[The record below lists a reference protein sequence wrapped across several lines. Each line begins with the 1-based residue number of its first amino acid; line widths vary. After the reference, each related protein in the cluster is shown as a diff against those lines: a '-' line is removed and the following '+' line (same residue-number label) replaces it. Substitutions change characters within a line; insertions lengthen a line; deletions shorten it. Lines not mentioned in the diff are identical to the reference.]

1 MRELPKLTLDLS
13 KPETFGN
20 VAEQL
25 NADERPTLANDLI
38 ELIGVDETSMAEWLG
53 EAKGFLDSV
62 EADRGNETPENREQ
76 EGSGEEPPPS
86 TEMMLSAVIQFSAK
100 ATGALLGEP
109 DLAKTSEPGG
119 EPLAAWV
126 SSQLRT
132 KDPNWVLD
140 TDPLIVHL
148 GVTGLSWRMRDFE
161 EDEKE
166 FTSHFLPCTDVIINK
181 NVRSVERA
189 PRITWQYER
198 YPYEIE
204 RSIQRGHWIDYGP
217 LFEDSDP
224 QAPKRFYQV
233 DAWLDLDGDGIDEPW
248 TITISRDDMAE
259 VVKIKPRWS
268 KKTVV
273 DTKDALYFNPIRR
286 FYPYRL
292 FPNPKGGFF
301 PIGFGKL
308 LSRTESASDRLLA
321 SIIDTAQTEGENG
334 GVMGGSQ
341 FAIPDK
347 IEVKNNRITTVP
359 TDGQPLDSI
368 MKMWP
373 TKSVSA
379 GSVQV
384 LEKLMTLG
392 DRIAG
397 TLNVMEN
404 APASMSATL
413 AKGIIDDGTQVQS
426 AAHRRLVAS
435 MTQEFREFVRM
446 ADAYDMLPAG
456 ISASDGNGVAVT
468 ADPQLATEMQR
479 SALASVFMEMLKAPM
494 IFNPQKTGLSFL
506 QTVRVPNPES
516 FIVPPQPPQATPW
529 EKMQGAVHLMKQRTE
544 AIKVTGAVA
553 VQLTQALLNM
563 VEAAGGMQNNQMALL
578 TMAQLEQAVQQMMEQ
593 AGNAGTELNGMGQQS
608 GNQSPGGLPP
618 AQTNGGGPGVPQQP
632 PGGPGDA
639 GAGSGLQ

>member
-1 MRELPKLTLDLS
+1 MRDLPQLKLDL
-13 KPETFGN
+13 KAPEKFGN

-25 NADERPTLANDLI
+25 DEDERRTLANDLM
-38 ELIGVDETSMAEWLG
+38 ELIGVDETSMGEWLG
-53 EAKGFLDSV
+53 EAKSFLDSV
-62 EADRGNETPENREQ
+62 EADRGNETPQNREQ

-109 DLAKTSEPGG
+109 GLVKTSEPGG
-119 EPLAAWV
+119 EGLASWV
-126 SSQLRT
+126 SSELRT

-140 TDPLIVHL
+140 TDPLVVHL

-161 EDEKE
+161 DDEKE

-204 RSIQRGHWIDYGP
+204 RSIQRGHWIDYEP
-217 LFEDSDP
+217 LFEDNDP
-224 QAPKRFYQV
+224 QAPKRFYQT
-233 DAWLDLDGDGIDEPW
+233 DLWLDLDSDGIDEPW

-273 DTKDALYFNPIRR
+273 DTKEALYFNPIRR
-286 FYPYRL
+286 FYPYKL

-308 LSRTESASDRLLA
+308 LNRAESASDRLLA
-321 SIIDTAQTEGENG
+321 SIIDTAESESENG

-341 FAIPDK
+341 FGMPDK
-347 IEVKNNRITTVP
+347 IELKGNRVTGIP
-359 TDGQPLDSI
+359 TDGRPLSDAFS
-368 MKMWP
+368 P
-373 TKSVSA
+373 FPVKSVSP
-379 GSVQV
+379 GSVQI

-392 DRIAG
+392 DRLAG

-413 AKGIIDDGTQVQS
+413 AKGIIDDGTQIQS

-446 ADAYDMLPAG
+446 ADAYDMLPDG

-506 QTVRVPNPES
+506 QTVRVPNPEDY
-516 FIVPPQPPQATPW
+516 IVPPQPPQATPW

-563 VEAAGGMQNNQMALL
+563 VEAAGGMQNNQAALL
-578 TMAQLEQAVQQMMEQ
+578 TMAQLEHAVQQMMEQ
-593 AGNAGTELNGMGQQS
+593 AGNAGTELNGMDQQP
-608 GNQSPGGLPP
+608 GNQGAGGVSAPPTGGNGAAPPIGAAGGL
-618 AQTNGGGPGVPQQP
+618 
-632 PGGPGDA
+632 GDA